1 MLSSRRWVVAFGWG
15 WDRKVVI
22 DWTRLK
28 SEGALMRIAL
38 GLGPMVDFRLNEKLA
53 RMKDLLDMVL
63 SRRSRGRGGGGDNGS
78 GDGCFSVSLSLLYE
92 AKRIEET
99 SPG

>member
-1 MLSSRRWVVAFGWG
+1 MLSSKWVVAFGWG
-15 WDRKVVI
+15 WGGKVVI

-28 SEGALMRIAL
+28 SEGALMQIGL

-53 RMKDLLDMVL
+53 RMEDLLDMAL

-78 GDGCFSVSLSLLYE
+78 GDGCFPVSLSLSYE
-92 AKRIEET
+92 AKRIGET